1 MTDDNENG
9 WGGLGA
15 GCDSNEVPLQ
25 QSGAQPG
32 GAKEDGHGKMI
43 GGVGEDN
50 DEVDGGR
57 EAMLESLRLRIFIA
71 TEEGD
76 TEAVE
81 MLLQQVAS
89 VSVDYDTVCALGAEV
104 RHVKGAWDGTSLYGW
119 GDEEEEEEEK
129 KKEEEEE
136 ERVVVGREQED
147 VCRGKKRVR
156 KRDLKR
162 IKELAASIIEGWA
175 AVLIPKY
182 HEEVSGKSVHDLYR
196 VVMRAWLFAASLKT
210 RHIHT
215 PNAEICSQSPKP
227 VLQSP
232 KLLTINSRGFTSRD
246 W

>member
-1 MTDDNENG
+1 MTDDDENG
-9 WGGLGA
+9 LGGLDA
-15 GCDSNEVPLQ
+15 GCDSSGVPLQ
-25 QSGAQPG
+25 QSGVQPG
-32 GAKEDGHGKMI
+32 GAKEEGHGKMI
-43 GGVGEDN
+43 GGVGEEN

-57 EAMLESLRLRIFIA
+57 EAMLERLRLRIFIA
-71 TEEGD
+71 TEERD

-119 GDEEEEEEEK
+119 GDEEEEEEE
-129 KKEEEEE
+129 EE

-147 VCRGKKRVR
+147 VCGGKKRVR

-162 IKELAASIIEGWA
+162 IKELASSIIEGWA
-175 AVLIPKY
+175 AELIPKY
-182 HEEVSGKSVHDLYR
+182 HEEVSGKSVHGLYR
-196 VVMRAWLFAASLKT
+196 VVMRAWLFPASLMT

-215 PNAEICSQSPKP
+215 PNAEICSQSLKP

-232 KLLTINSRGFTSRD
+232 KLLTIISRGFTSRD